1 MRRRKGTMEVRVTT
15 CKSCRAEIIWV
26 RTPKKKNMPLDATP
40 VPDGDWMLDGEDDEG
55 KTQVAHYNSS
65 AAAAEGGAARYQ
77 SHFKSCPNA
86 QKHSNEAK
94 AGREQPSH
102 PHRGAPGATDAA
114 TRIVDLTGEV
124 EDLRAK
130 IEVAR
135 KAFSRWAATDS
146 AAGCAAC
153 EAVQAVFDEQKAKRE
168 KRD

>member
-1 MRRRKGTMEVRVTT
+1 MEVQVRT

-26 RTPKKKNMPLDATP
+26 RTPKGKNMPLDATP
-40 VPDGDWMLDGEDDEG
+40 VPEGDWMLDGEDDQG

-86 QKHSNEAK
+86 QKHSDDAK
-94 AGREQPSH
+94 GKQPSH
-102 PHRGAPGATDAA
+102 PQRGAPGATDVAS
-114 TRIVDLTGEV
+114 RIVELTE
-124 EDLRAK
+124 ENEQLKAK

-135 KAFSRWAATDS
+135 RAFSRWAATDG
-146 AAGCAAC
+146 AEGCAAC

-168 KRD
+168 KKTDGS